1 MKKILFLGSIMMMLL
16 AACSTHESSKEDHKS
31 KSNQNNVQKAK
42 KNESDKK
49 DETSSTNTSKLS
61 TKERLALAFCI
72 DGVDQYTL
80 TKNEILTGIYEY
92 RLPTGKHNYKLVDF
106 TLVKMKQP
114 VKHAPKHMQFFTVY
128 PDKSTYQALIGVNK
142 DTVYVGR
149 MQKGT
154 LDYNDL
160 LDKGKEASL
169 EEVYKHNKD
178 NKALPELISKMHIS
192 NSLPD
197 SANDNGNPLASND
210 LEKSGSVNTR
220 YRNEVYQLISDFDEV
235 ELKKSGY
242 LWDDVKMTDHNGNWI
257 VNYRNKKGEILGTYR
272 TKHGKIQ
279 KLDEKGNI
287 VKEEK

>member
-1 MKKILFLGSIMMMLL
+1 M
-16 AACSTHESSKEDHKS
+16 
-31 KSNQNNVQKAK
+31 
-42 KNESDKK
+42 
-49 DETSSTNTSKLS
+49 
-61 TKERLALAFCI
+61 
-72 DGVDQYTL
+72 

-106 TLVKMKQP
+106 TLVKVKQP

-149 MQKGT
+149 MQKVHWIIT
-154 LDYNDL
+154 IYLI
-160 LDKGKEASL
+160 KEKASL

-178 NKALPELISKMHIS
+178 NKALLELISKMHIS

-220 YRNEVYQLISDFDEV
+220 YRNEVYQLISDFDDV
-235 ELKKSGY
+235 ELKIRLFMG
-242 LWDDVKMTDHNGNWI
+242 
-257 VNYRNKKGEILGTYR
+257 
-272 TKHGKIQ
+272 
-279 KLDEKGNI
+279 
-287 VKEEK
+287 

>member
-16 AACSTHESSKEDHKS
+16 AALVRMNLQKEDNKS

-49 DETSSTNTSKLS
+49 MKRHQPIRLNYQ
-61 TKERLALAFCI
+61 KERLALAFCI

-106 TLVKMKQP
+106 TLVKVKQP

-154 LDYNDL
+154 LIITIYL
-160 LDKGKEASL
+160 IKE
-169 EEVYKHNKD
+169 
-178 NKALPELISKMHIS
+178 
-192 NSLPD
+192 
-197 SANDNGNPLASND
+197 
-210 LEKSGSVNTR
+210 
-220 YRNEVYQLISDFDEV
+220 
-235 ELKKSGY
+235 KK
-242 LWDDVKMTDHNGNWI
+242 LV
-257 VNYRNKKGEILGTYR
+257 
-272 TKHGKIQ
+272 
-279 KLDEKGNI
+279 
-287 VKEEK
+287 